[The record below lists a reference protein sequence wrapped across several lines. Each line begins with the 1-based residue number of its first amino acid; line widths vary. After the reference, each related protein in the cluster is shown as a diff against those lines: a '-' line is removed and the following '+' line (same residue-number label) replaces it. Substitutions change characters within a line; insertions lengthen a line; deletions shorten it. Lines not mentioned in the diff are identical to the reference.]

1 MANTKNILF
10 LGREDGL
17 WYQLLVK
24 ALESAAEIQH
34 IKPEDLPSEPF
45 SIEYNLMVVN
55 EMDLPEREI
64 SSTIRLLKAYQPRA
78 HIVIV
83 SPAPTWQAAR
93 AAFRAG
99 ASDYLPQPYD
109 PQQVKAA
116 LEPFLHYQKRK
127 SRIHEK
133 S

>member
-17 WYQLLVK
+17 WYQLLVQ
-24 ALESAAEIQH
+24 AFESTAEFHH
-34 IKPEDLPSEPF
+34 IKPEDLPSELL
-45 SIEYNLMVVN
+45 SIPYNLIVVN

-64 SSTIRLLKAYQPRA
+64 SSTIRLLKAYQPQA

-99 ASDYLPQPYD
+99 AADYLPQAYNL
-109 PQQVKAA
+109 QQVKAA